1 MRYQKRKKAGWRIAV
16 AIIAIMTVLSCGL
29 LIALDVRKV
38 AAEKRFE
45 RKFARGKAMTKAAP
59 TFPPPAEPDKK

>member
-1 MRYQKRKKAGWRIAV
+1 MRYQRRRKAGWRIAV
-16 AIIAIMTVLSCGL
+16 AVVAIMTLLSCGL

-45 RKFARGKAMTKAAP
+45 QGFAKAKAMTKAAP
-59 TFPPPAEPDKK
+59 TFPPLEELDKK